1 MAFFSLTFL
10 SHIEHRDR
18 RHLCEPACSGSCRH
32 RDKRIVTAAGGNGVE
47 LVLPALE
54 ALFHLSLNVVPGYLL
69 RFLLVETEADI
80 FFDILSV
87 GFLGIRRQDVL
98 HARNRKTTVLL
109 ARRT

>member
-1 MAFFSLTFL
+1 MNLYSQ
-10 SHIEHRDR
+10 
-18 RHLCEPACSGSCRH
+18 PWKPCSKSFRMS
-32 RDKRIVTAAGGNGVE
+32 
-47 LVLPALE
+47 

-69 RFLLVETEADI
+69 RFLLVETEVDI